1 VLKVWG
7 RVSSSNVQ
15 ALMWCIGEL
24 SLAYERVDAGFIY
37 GQVDTPEYLSINPN
51 GTVPTLQDGDH
62 PPLWETG
69 AIMRY
74 LAAAYGSVE
83 FWPTE
88 PIARAEVDKWAEWSK
103 INIAQKFTAP
113 VFWQMV
119 RTPPSKR
126 DWDAVSLALK
136 TLDRF
141 LDVAETRLSRLPY
154 LAGENFTLADIQ
166 FGHCLYRYFDIDI
179 NRAEH
184 KFLRRYYDA
193 LTERQAFRD
202 HVMVSYQELKVTD

>member
-1 VLKVWG
+1 
-7 RVSSSNVQ
+7 
-15 ALMWCIGEL
+15 MWCIGEL